1 MPTEI
6 AHQESSQ
13 VTRKTEVGT
22 EFPQIVGKEI
32 REMKE
37 SNRHKAKKEWAEKTE

>member
-6 AHQESSQ
+6 AHQGGPQ

-22 EFPQIVGKEI
+22 EFP
-32 REMKE
+32 RTD
-37 SNRHKAKKEWAEKTE
+37 SR